1 MGRKGTNWG
10 SRGGRIRTKYKE
22 IDIRIDREENKL
34 PDLDDKEQRLI
45 HLMKNNNKNLKTSK
59 GSR

>member
-10 SRGGRIRTKYKE
+10 LRGGRIRTKYKE
-22 IDIRIDREENKL
+22 IDIRIDHEENNL

-45 HLMKNNNKNLKTSK
+45 HLMKNNNKNLKMSK